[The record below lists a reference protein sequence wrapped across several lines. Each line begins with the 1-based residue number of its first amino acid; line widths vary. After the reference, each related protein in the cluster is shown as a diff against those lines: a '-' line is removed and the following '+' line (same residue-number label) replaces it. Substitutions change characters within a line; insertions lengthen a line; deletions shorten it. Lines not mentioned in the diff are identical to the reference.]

1 MLSFTRPL
9 CFLLLLL
16 VPAYRVLR
24 KSGWVGGLEFPLTL
38 GDWNG
43 LPFRWSSPF
52 MRVAGFLSSVA
63 FAAGFACVVVALSGP
78 VLFREEP
85 VYSGTGTGIVF
96 VLDVSPSMAAR
107 DIGADTRLDSARR
120 FIRSFVAG
128 RPGDSF
134 GLAALGSEAALLVP
148 PTTDHRAFSD
158 RLDSLAI
165 GEMGDGTALG
175 LGIAVAAAHLVDR
188 GRGRSCVILLTDGEN
203 NTGEINPRTAA
214 TVLPRYG
221 IRLYVVGIGTR
232 GEVPLDY
239 TDPVSGKRYTGVLNS
254 EYDESALREIAL
266 KAEGTYVSAASRDT
280 LAAVFDDIGKSVPV
294 SASSWTRTVEDP
306 VDTPVIACACLL
318 FAFAWI
324 VRRLVM
330 GALS

>member
-9 CFLLLLL
+9 CFVLLLLI
-16 VPAYRVLR
+16 PAYRVAR
-24 KSGWVGGLEFPLTL
+24 KRGWIRGMEFPLTL

-52 MRVAGFLSSVA
+52 MR
-63 FAAGFACVVVALSGP
+63 AAGAVSAFACVAAFACAVVALSGP

-85 VYSGTGTGIVF
+85 VFSGTGTGIVF

-107 DIGADTRLDSARR
+107 DIGNETRLDSARH
-120 FIRSFVAG
+120 FIRSFVAA

-134 GLAALGSEAALLVP
+134 GLAALGSEAGLLVP
-148 PTTDHRAFSD
+148 PTTDHRAFSE

-165 GEMGDGTALG
+165 GEMGEGTALG

-188 GRGRSCVILLTDGEN
+188 GKGRSCVILLTDGEN
-203 NTGEINPRTAA
+203 NTGEINPKTAA
-214 TVLPRYG
+214 SVLPEYG

-239 TDPVSGKRYTGVLNS
+239 TDPVSGKHYAGTLNS
-254 EYDESALREIAL
+254 EYDEAALREIAA
-266 KAEGTYVSAASRDT
+266 KAEGKYVSAASRDT
-280 LAAVFDDIGKSVPV
+280 LAAVFDDIGKSVPA
-294 SASSWTRTVEDP
+294 SASSWTRTVEEPLDGP
-306 VDTPVIACACLL
+306 FIALAAALA
-318 FAFAWI
+318 AFAWI

-330 GALS
+330 GAIA